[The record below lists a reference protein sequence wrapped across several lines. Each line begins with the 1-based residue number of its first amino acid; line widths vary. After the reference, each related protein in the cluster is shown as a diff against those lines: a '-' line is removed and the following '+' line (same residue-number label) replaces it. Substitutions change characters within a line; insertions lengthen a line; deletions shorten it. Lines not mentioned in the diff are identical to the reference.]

1 MPCYTYTE
9 NSSDSESPDD
19 CSSCCSYLSST
30 SMTPPPPISPIVS
43 EDDIADIS
51 PVVSE
56 DDIADISPVV
66 SEDDIADISPV
77 VSEDDIADISP
88 VVSEDDIAD
97 ISPVVSEDDIAD
109 ISPVV
114 SEDDIADI
122 SPVVSEDC
130 AADSDSED
138 NMQTSVLVQPFIQTE
153 DPVTTTMSAQVYNY
167 KLVGD
172 NIDFGIKVRYNRIDD
187 QKQKLLHY
195 FQYMCVRDRVN
206 LSHLPIVKPDD
217 SCLNCAS
224 KMALQ
229 LLPNK
234 GHDRKLAENLAVF
247 VSRIIVSYIPF

>member
-9 NSSDSESPDD
+9 NSSDSEGPDD

-30 SMTPPPPISPIVS
+30 SMTPPPISPIVS

-56 DDIADISPVV
+56 D
-66 SEDDIADISPV
+66 
-77 VSEDDIADISP
+77 
-88 VVSEDDIAD
+88 
-97 ISPVVSEDDIAD
+97 
-109 ISPVV
+109 
-114 SEDDIADI
+114 
-122 SPVVSEDC
+122 C
-130 AADSDSED
+130 AADSGSED

-153 DPVTTTMSAQVYNY
+153 DPVIITMSAQVYNY

-172 NIDFGIKVRYNRIDD
+172 NIDFGIKACYNQIDD
-187 QKQKLLHY
+187 QKQKSLHY
-195 FQYMCVRDRVN
+195 FHYMCVHDRVN
-206 LSHLPIVKPDD
+206 LSHLPIVKPD

-247 VSRIIVSYIPF
+247 VSRIIVSYIPFLNLDSVMLQDGILNITFLNK

>member
-19 CSSCCSYLSST
+19 CSSCSYLSST
-30 SMTPPPPISPIVS
+30 SMTSPPISPIVS
-43 EDDIADIS
+43 EDDI
-51 PVVSE
+51 
-56 DDIADISPVV
+56 
-66 SEDDIADISPV
+66 
-77 VSEDDIADISP
+77 
-88 VVSEDDIAD
+88 
-97 ISPVVSEDDIAD
+97 
-109 ISPVV
+109 
-114 SEDDIADI
+114 DI

-138 NMQTSVLVQPFIQTE
+138 NMQTSILVQPFIQTE
-153 DPVTTTMSAQVYNY
+153 DPVITTMSAQVYNY

-172 NIDFGIKVRYNRIDD
+172 NIDFGIKARYNRIDD
-187 QKQKLLHY
+187 QKQKSLHY
-195 FQYMCVRDRVN
+195 FHYMCVRDRVN
-206 LSHLPIVKPDD
+206 LSHLPIVKPD

-247 VSRIIVSYIPF
+247 VSRIIVSYLPFLNLDSVMLQHGILNITFIKK